1 MKFEIANI
9 MGKQCRV
16 KKLQFVIKRGK
27 DFVET
32 VLAEDVPVNSNP
44 GVNRFVNNDSTLV
57 FGCVM
62 ILVRSA

>member
-16 KKLQFVIKRGK
+16 KKTTIRYKKRK
-27 DFVET
+27 VFCRK

-44 GVNRFVNNDSTLV
+44 GVNSFVNNDSTLV

-62 ILVRSA
+62 ILVRGT

>member
-1 MKFEIANI
+1 MQSEKTTIRYKRKGF
-9 MGKQCRV
+9 CRN
-16 KKLQFVIKRGK
+16 
-27 DFVET
+27 

-44 GVNRFVNNDSTLV
+44 GVNSVVNNDSTLV